1 MVPGNINLTQLQTFL
16 WVSSLRSFRKTAE
29 KMNTTQPAISSRIAR
44 LEETLGVRLFERDTG
59 FIHLTA
65 KGLELLPYAEKLL
78 RTSAMLVDRISQNE
92 DYVGILRLGVSEAI
106 VHTFLPDFL
115 TGLRQKFP
123 EIEVDI
129 VVDATANLRRE
140 LIERS
145 IDFALL
151 MGPVTD
157 YQIENHDLIE
167 FDVIWAAAPS
177 LKIDT
182 DSELS
187 LDELATTPL
196 ITYARNT
203 RPYADLS
210 RQLRKNMELPA
221 RIYSSSSLAAIHR
234 MALDGVG
241 IAHLPRQ
248 MIQADI
254 VNGRLKQVQCVWHP
268 PSLKF
273 TASYPT
279 EPYSP
284 VTEKIVQHAL
294 EVAREYRKQIETLVP
309 LTVQ

>member
-78 RTSAMLVDRISQNE
+78 RTSAMLVDKISHDE
-92 DYVGILRLGVSEAI
+92 DFVGILRLGFSEAI
-106 VHTFLPDFL
+106 VHTFLPEFL
-115 TGLRQKFP
+115 SGLHQKFP
-123 EIEVDI
+123 AIEIDL
-129 VVDATANLRRE
+129 VVDTTPNLRKE
-140 LIERS
+140 LIERA

-157 YQIENHDLIE
+157 FQIENHDLIE

-177 LKIDT
+177 LQIET
-182 DSELS
+182 DRQLS
-187 LDELATTPL
+187 LDELAASPL

-203 RPYADLS
+203 RPYAELS
-210 RQLRKNMELPA
+210 RQLRKNTELPT

-241 IAHLPRQ
+241 IANLPRRKNDGNRGNKRRKY
-248 MIQADI
+248 DI
-254 VNGRLKQVQCVWHP
+254 VAV
-268 PSLKF
+268 
-273 TASYPT
+273 
-279 EPYSP
+279 
-284 VTEKIVQHAL
+284 
-294 EVAREYRKQIETLVP
+294 
-309 LTVQ
+309 

>member
-59 FIHLTA
+59 SIQLTA

-78 RTSAMLVDRISQNE
+78 RTSALLVDRISQDE
-92 DYVGILRLGVSEAI
+92 DYVGILRLGVSEVI

-115 TGLRQKFP
+115 SGLHQKFP

-177 LKIDT
+177 LKIET
-182 DSELS
+182 DRELS
-187 LDELATTPL
+187 LDELATSPL

-210 RQLRKNMELPA
+210 RQLRKNTELPA

-234 MALDGVG
+234 MALDGIG
-241 IAHLPRQ
+241 IANLPRQ

-254 VNGRLKQVQCVWHP
+254 INGHLQQIQCVWHP

-279 EPYSP
+279 EPYNP
-284 VTEKIVQHAL
+284 VIEKIVHHAL
-294 EVAREYRKQIETLVP
+294 DVSRSYRKQIETLVP
-309 LTVQ
+309 LATQ